1 MTCPIGTD
9 IQHAASLLRHGGLV
23 AFATE
28 TVYGLGA
35 NAFDVNAVAQVF
47 EVKNRPRFDPLIV
60 HVNDPTW
67 LERLATDVPEEA
79 RQLAESFWPGP
90 LSLVLPK
97 ADVVPDLVTAGHS
110 TVAVRIPDHPMAL
123 DLLQTA
129 GLPIAAP
136 SANPFG
142 CLSPTCAE
150 HVAEQLGNRIDYI
163 LEGGN
168 CQVGIES
175 TVLKVGNG
183 EPVLLRPGGLPVAD
197 IEAVIGPVTIA
208 TDSEQQMSNAQL
220 SPGRLLKHYAP
231 QTKLIIVPDF
241 NNLTNLEGQSIGL
254 LSFRPIT
261 ETVSAA
267 ASEVLS
273 QTGDLREAAADFFA
287 ALRRLDAMDLD
298 LIAAEPFP
306 ETGLGQALNDRL
318 QRAAS
323 D

>member
-9 IQHAASLLRHGGLV
+9 VPHAASILRNGGLV

-28 TVYGLGA
+28 TVYGLGV
-35 NAFDVNAVAQVF
+35 NALDANAVASVF

-60 HVNDPTW
+60 HVNDPIW

-79 RQLAESFWPGP
+79 RQLADRFWPGP

-97 ADVVPDLVTAGHS
+97 ANVVPDLVTAGLP
-110 TVAVRIPDHPMAL
+110 TVAVRIPDHPLAL
-123 DLLQTA
+123 DLLRQSD
-129 GLPIAAP
+129 LPVAAP

-150 HVAEQLGNRIDYI
+150 HVARHLGNRIDYI
-163 LEGGN
+163 LDGGN
-168 CQVGIES
+168 CKVGIES

-183 EPVLLRPGGLPVAD
+183 EPVLLRPGGLPLEE

-208 TDSEQQMSNAQL
+208 AETEKQVSEAQL

-241 NNLTNLEGQSIGL
+241 KSLTNPQEKSIGL
-254 LSFRPIT
+254 LSLRPIT
-261 ETVSAA
+261 ETISATA
-267 ASEVLS
+267 CEVLS
-273 QTGDLREAAADFFA
+273 QTGDLREAAANFFA
-287 ALRRLDAMDLD
+287 AFRRLDAMDLD
-298 LIAAEPFP
+298 LIAAMPFP
-306 ETGLGQALNDRL
+306 KIGLGHALNDRL
-318 QRAAS
+318 QRAAGN
-323 D
+323 